1 MQSSDGATNRTAWGF
16 VPPHVLFFL
25 SGVAALA
32 YEASWS
38 RLVGLVLG
46 NTAEAAALVLAGYFA
61 GLAAGQ
67 LLGGFLAERVRPF
80 IGYGLAELL
89 PPAWAAL
96 VPTLLPLVGT
106 ADGTIRDAP
115 PALRAAWCFA
125 VLLPATAALGSTLP
139 FMAAYV
145 TSRGGSGRQVALAYG
160 LNTAG
165 GLVGLVAATAFL
177 LVTVGVRTTGYS
189 AAGVSAVCGVAACV
203 LVGSRRS
210 LPAVSTKPNDAIEG
224 TRRLCY
230 FVAAVSGFGT
240 LGLEVLYT
248 RLFALVFHNSSYT
261 FGAVVAVFLAGLS
274 VGALLA
280 SALGLRV
287 SRRSSVAVI
296 ATLGGVA
303 VAASVVLFLRLT
315 GLRYFSEG
323 DTFGDYLTH
332 SLGLTTAV
340 VLPPATLLGVLL
352 PTVLSAAGGSGKV
365 VGRITAVNT
374 AAAVAG
380 ALAAGFL
387 FPQWVGIW
395 ESFGLFALV
404 FGLTGAGLLYARG
417 RVVVAT
423 GAGVITAVS
432 VTVAASGQAFV
443 QQPPGEELLRRWN
456 SAYGWIDVVR
466 NSKTDALSV
475 RQNLHYRHGSTGS
488 SAAREYRQGRLPLL
502 LHPNPGDVAFLGL
515 GTGLTAASVVSDRDV
530 KRAVVVELIPEVV
543 EASRLLTASNLG
555 VVDNPK
561 VEVRVDDAR
570 HYLGHTERTFE
581 VVVSDLFVPWES
593 RAGYLYTVE
602 FYETVRKRL
611 KPGGLFCQWLALYQ
625 VGPADFELIADSF
638 AVAFPTVSLWW
649 GQLDPQFPIVALV
662 GTTGPLELDRDR
674 LSARAA
680 AQGESPLGMDFDL
693 VDWSDLTHRFIGCWP
708 ARPGVVLNT
717 DEHPRLEF
725 QAPVSQR
732 SGLALHGPALH
743 DYFER
748 VLGELPPDGVQ
759 VRGWQPAGWSPAA
772 RRVRQGLSL
781 RGGGRAR

>member
-1 MQSSDGATNRTAWGF
+1 MANSVSVLTRRTCGL
-16 VPPHVLFFL
+16 VLPHALFFL
-25 SGVAALA
+25 SGAAALA

-38 RLVGLVLG
+38 RLIGLVLG

-67 LLGGFLAERVRPF
+67 LLGGYLAERVRPLL
-80 IGYGLAELL
+80 GYGLAELFAA
-89 PPAWAAL
+89 AWAAL

-106 ADGTIRDAP
+106 ADGILRDAS

-139 FMAAYV
+139 FMAAHV
-145 TSRGGSGRQVALAYG
+145 TNRGRSGRHVALAYG

-165 GLVGLVAATAFL
+165 GLVGLLAATAFL
-177 LVTVGVRTTGYS
+177 LVTVGVRATGYT
-189 AAGVSAVCGVAACV
+189 AAAVSAVCGVAAC
-203 LVGSRRS
+203 LLADSRRA
-210 LPAVSTKPNDAIEG
+210 LVAEIAKPNDAPEST
-224 TRRLCY
+224 TRFSYL
-230 FVAAVSGFGT
+230 VAAISGFGT

-261 FGAVVAVFLAGLS
+261 FGAVVAGFLAGLS
-274 VGALLA
+274 IGALLA
-280 SALGLRV
+280 AAIGVRV
-287 SRRSSVAVI
+287 SRQSSVAAVAI
-296 ATLGGVA
+296 LGGA
-303 VAASVVLFLRLT
+303 TVAASVVLFLRLT
-315 GLRYFSEG
+315 GLGYFSEG
-323 DTFGDYLTH
+323 DTFSDYLIH
-332 SLGLTTAV
+332 ALGLVAAV

-352 PTVLSAAGGSGKV
+352 PSVLSAASESGTA
-365 VGRITAVNT
+365 VGRISAVNT

-387 FPQWVGIW
+387 LPQWVGLW
-395 ESFGLFALV
+395 ESFGVITLL

-417 RVVVAT
+417 RTVVAT
-423 GAGVITAVS
+423 GAGVIAAVS
-432 VTVAASGQAFV
+432 VTIAASGQAFV
-443 QQPPGEELLRRWN
+443 QQPQGEELLRRWN

-466 NSKTDALSV
+466 NTKTDALTV

-502 LHPNPGDVAFLGL
+502 LHPSPADVAFLGL
-515 GTGLTAASVVSDRDV
+515 GTGLTAAPVVSDRDV
-530 KRAVVVELIPEVV
+530 KHAVVVELIPEVV
-543 EASRLLTASNLG
+543 EASRLLAASNLG

-570 HYLGHTERTFE
+570 HYLGHTERAFD

-625 VGPADFELIADSF
+625 VGPDDFELIADSF
-638 AVAFPTVSLWW
+638 AAAFPTVSLWW
-649 GQLDPQFPIVALV
+649 GQLDPQFPIVALI
-662 GTTGPLELDRDR
+662 GTSDPLELVRDQ
-674 LSARAA
+674 LTARSA
-680 AQGESPLGMDFDL
+680 AQSESPLGVDLEL
-693 VDWSDLTHRFIGCWP
+693 VDWSDLPPLFIGCWRT
-708 ARPGVVLNT
+708 RPGTVLNT

-732 SGLALHGPALH
+732 SGLSLRGATLRT
-743 DYFER
+743 YFDR
-748 VLGELPPDGVQ
+748 VLGRLPPDGVNL
-759 VRGWQPAGWSPAA
+759 RGWQPVGWNHDA
-772 RRVRQGLSL
+772 RRSRQLLSL
-781 RGGGRAR
+781 RE

>member
-1 MQSSDGATNRTAWGF
+1 MQSTGRSTSRTAWGF

-67 LLGGFLAERVRPF
+67 LLGGFLAERVRPLF
-80 IGYGLAELL
+80 GYGLAELL
-89 PPAWAAL
+89 AAAWAAF
-96 VPTLLPLVGT
+96 VPTLLPLVDT
-106 ADGTIRDAP
+106 ADGILRDAS
-115 PALRAAWCFA
+115 PALRAAWCFV
-125 VLLPATAALGSTLP
+125 VLFPATAALGSTLP
-139 FMAAYV
+139 LMAAHV
-145 TSRGGSGRQVALAYG
+145 MNRGGSGRQVALAYG
-160 LNTAG
+160 LNTSG
-165 GLVGLVAATAFL
+165 GLVGLLAATAVL
-177 LVTVGVRTTGYS
+177 LVTVGVSATGYS
-189 AAGVSAVCGVAACV
+189 AAGVSAVCGVAAC
-203 LVGSRRS
+203 LLASSRCP
-210 LPAVSTKPNDAIEG
+210 LPAVITKPNDE
-224 TRRLCY
+224 TERTTPLCY

-274 VGALLA
+274 IGALLA
-280 SALGLRV
+280 AAIGLRV
-287 SRRSSVAVI
+287 SRNSSLAVA
-296 ATLGGVA
+296 APLGGA
-303 VAASVVLFLRLT
+303 SVAASVVLFLRLT
-315 GLRYFSEG
+315 GLKYFSEG
-323 DTFGDYLTH
+323 DTFGDYLIH
-332 SLGLTTAV
+332 ALGLVAAV

-352 PTVLSAAGGSGKV
+352 PTLLSAASRSGTI
-365 VGRITAVNT
+365 VGRISAVNT

-387 FPQWVGIW
+387 FPQWVGLW
-395 ESFGLFALV
+395 ESFGLFALL

-417 RVVVAT
+417 HSTFAT

-432 VTVAASGQAFV
+432 VTIAASGQAFV
-443 QQPPGEELLRRWN
+443 QQPQGEELLRRWN

-466 NSKTDALSV
+466 NTKTDSLTV

-502 LHPNPGDVAFLGL
+502 LHPNPADIAFLGL
-515 GTGLTAASVVSDRDV
+515 GTGMTAAPVVTDRDV
-530 KRAVVVELIPEVV
+530 ERAVVVELIPEVV
-543 EASRLLTASNLG
+543 DASRLLGASNLG

-561 VEVRVDDAR
+561 VEIRVDDAR
-570 HYLGHTERTFE
+570 HYLGHTDRAFD

-602 FYETVRKRL
+602 FYKTVRKRL

-638 AVAFPTVSLWW
+638 AAAFPTVTLWW

-662 GTTGPLELDRDR
+662 GTTGPLELDPDR
-674 LSARAA
+674 LTARTT
-680 AQGESPLGMDFDL
+680 AQGENPFGVDL
-693 VDWSDLTHRFIGCWP
+693 EFVDWSDLPKIYIGCWP
-708 ARPGVVLNT
+708 IRQGAVLNT

-732 SGLALHGPALH
+732 SGLAVRGATLRN
-743 DYFER
+743 YFER
-748 VLGELPPDGVQ
+748 VLGNLSPDGATF
-759 VRGWQPAGWSPAA
+759 RGWQPVGWNHDA
-772 RRVRQGLSL
+772 RRSRQLLSL
-781 RGGGRAR
+781 RE